1 DDIGAQALPIRFEE
15 VPEARAAGLFL
26 AFEEESHTHAEAVG
40 QQPQSRE
47 VDHDAGL
54 VVSGSAAE
62 EPIALAG
69 RDEGVCLPVLLTSGR
84 LDIVMGVEKN
94 GRGSFG
100 SGDRGDYGRVAVRA
114 VRLFGGE
121 DLDF

>member
-1 DDIGAQALPIRFEE
+1 
-15 VPEARAAGLFL
+15 
-26 AFEEESHTHAEAVG
+26 EEEGHTYAEAVG

-84 LDIVMGVEKN
+84 LNIVMGVEKN
-94 GRGSFG
+94 RRGSFG
-100 SGDRGDYGRVAVRA
+100 SGDRGDDRPGAVGAWRGDGGSGYGVRVFVEVRC
-114 VRLFGGE
+114 E
-121 DLDF
+121 DGVQSCIRFCTVKC